1 MFQKNGSR
9 GRLTEQLQPGAN
21 SELSDATDT
30 TLFCVAN
37 NSLKHSI
44 TTTMKK
50 VFQES
55 LKSFLHCCTEEIN
68 LLRPERPY
76 HLR

>member
-9 GRLTEQLQPGAN
+9 EKPPEQLQHGAN

-30 TLFCVAN
+30 TLFCIAK

-44 TTTMKK
+44 TKTMKK
-50 VFQES
+50 VFQVF
-55 LKSFLHCCTEEIN
+55 LKSFLHCF
-68 LLRPERPY
+68 Y
-76 HLR
+76 G